1 DKASREVVVAL
12 LAGMGL
18 AALHGGAL
26 ANSAATE
33 ALTSVLI
40 FRNRQYRA
48 DHAGLRIIGIDS
60 AAGAVCP
67 AWPRSSYA
75 TCCRPDHRL
84 RLRDRSSCKVSAMSV
99 VLLERPREGVA
110 LLRLN
115 RPDRLN
121 ALNMA
126 VREALASHFVTL
138 SSDDAIRCVVVT
150 GDEKA
155 FAAGADVAELAKRT
169 PTDEAF
175 SRSRA
180 AWAAL
185 ERYRRPIIA
194 AVSGFALGGG
204 CELAMHCDIII
215 AGEGAKLGQPEVKL
229 GIMPGAGGTQRFV
242 RAAGKFAALRW
253 LLTGD
258 LLSAAEAHR
267 LGLVS
272 EVVPDGEVLPH
283 ALEIA
288 TRIAALPPLAVAA
301 IKEAVLL
308 GADLPLDAA
317 LRLEAEAFQT
327 LFATE
332 DRAEGMRAFL
342 EKRKPEFKGR

>member
-1 DKASREVVVAL
+1 
-12 LAGMGL
+12 
-18 AALHGGAL
+18 
-26 ANSAATE
+26 
-33 ALTSVLI
+33 
-40 FRNRQYRA
+40 
-48 DHAGLRIIGIDS
+48 
-60 AAGAVCP
+60 
-67 AWPRSSYA
+67 
-75 TCCRPDHRL
+75 
-84 RLRDRSSCKVSAMSV
+84 MSV
-99 VLLERPREGVA
+99 VLLERPGDGVA

-115 RPDRLN
+115 RPERMN

-126 VREALASHFVTL
+126 VRESLAAHFTEL
-138 SSDDAIRCVVVT
+138 GSDDSVRCVVIT

-155 FAAGADVAELAKRT
+155 FAAGADVAELAQRT

-175 SRSRA
+175 EKSRA
-180 AWAAL
+180 AWAAV

-194 AVSGFALGGG
+194 AINGFALGGG

-242 RAAGKFAALRW
+242 RATGKFSAMRW

-258 LLSAAEAHR
+258 LLTAEQAHR
-267 LGLVS
+267 MGLVS
-272 EVVPDGEVLPH
+272 EVVADGEVLKH
-283 ALEIA
+283 ALNVA
-288 TRIAALPPLAVAA
+288 ARIAALPPLAVAA
-301 IKEAVLL
+301 IKDAVLR

-317 LRLEAEAFQT
+317 LRLEAQSFHA
-327 LFATE
+327 LFASE

>member
-1 DKASREVVVAL
+1 
-12 LAGMGL
+12 
-18 AALHGGAL
+18 
-26 ANSAATE
+26 
-33 ALTSVLI
+33 
-40 FRNRQYRA
+40 
-48 DHAGLRIIGIDS
+48 
-60 AAGAVCP
+60 
-67 AWPRSSYA
+67 
-75 TCCRPDHRL
+75 
-84 RLRDRSSCKVSAMSV
+84 MSV
-99 VLLERPREGVA
+99 VLLERPREGIA

-126 VREALASHFVTL
+126 VREALAAHFAAL
-138 SSDDAIRCVVVT
+138 AADEAIRCIVVT

-155 FAAGADVAELAKRT
+155 FAAGADVAELAERA
-169 PTDEAF
+169 PADEAF
-175 SRSRA
+175 ARSQA
-180 AWAAL
+180 AWRAI

-194 AVSGFALGGG
+194 AVNGFALGGG

-215 AGEGAKLGQPEVKL
+215 AGEGARLGQPEVKL

-242 RAAGKFAALRW
+242 RATGKFAALRW

-288 TRIAALPPLAVAA
+288 ARIAVLPPLAVAA
-301 IKEAVLL
+301 IKEAVLV
-308 GADLPLDAA
+308 GADLPLDEA
-317 LRLEAEAFQT
+317 LRLEAQSFQM

-332 DRAEGMRAFL
+332 DRGEGMRAFL
-342 EKRKPEFKGR
+342 EKRKAAFKGR

>member
-1 DKASREVVVAL
+1 
-12 LAGMGL
+12 
-18 AALHGGAL
+18 
-26 ANSAATE
+26 
-33 ALTSVLI
+33 
-40 FRNRQYRA
+40 
-48 DHAGLRIIGIDS
+48 
-60 AAGAVCP
+60 
-67 AWPRSSYA
+67 
-75 TCCRPDHRL
+75 
-84 RLRDRSSCKVSAMSV
+84 MSV

-126 VREALASHFVTL
+126 VREALAAHFETL
-138 SSDDAIRCVVVT
+138 ASDDGVRCVVVT

-155 FAAGADVAELAKRT
+155 FAAGADVAELAERT

-175 SRSRA
+175 AKTRA
-180 AWAAL
+180 AWASI

-215 AGEGAKLGQPEVKL
+215 AGEGARLGQPEVKL

-258 LLSAAEAHR
+258 LLSAAEACR

-301 IKEAVLL
+301 IKEAVLS

-317 LRLEAEAFQT
+317 LRLEAERFQR

-332 DRAEGMRAFL
+332 DRGEGMRAFL
-342 EKRKPEFKGR
+342 EKRKPTFRGR